1 MTHPIVIHDPKAGHW
16 LTFKNPVRIVSAS
29 SLAEILPALR
39 EIETEVNQNGL
50 FAAGFLSYEAAPAFD
65 SALQVRP
72 DDSGFPLL
80 WFGLYHTPQ
89 PTLASIASV
98 AEAMEARALAT
109 EAGSWLPTIT
119 REAYET
125 TVARLRQYLFTGDTY
140 QVNYTFRLRG
150 PCPASP
156 EALFR
161 NLVQAQGPNYSAFV
175 DTGDFVLCSASPEL
189 FFRLEGD
196 RLESRPMKGTEKRGL
211 TPEDDRNQAKRL
223 QNSEKNRAENIM
235 IVDMIRNDMGRI
247 AIPGSVVPERLFE
260 IERYPTVWQMVS
272 TVTSQT
278 RAPLSDIFSALFP
291 CASITGAPKPR
302 TMDIIARE
310 ETTPRRIYTGS
321 IGYLAPGRRA
331 QFNIAIRTVLVDRQA
346 KTAEYG
352 VGGGIVWDSETGNE
366 YEECW
371 LKAKVLTEPP
381 PAFELLETL
390 LWTSDG
396 GIFILERHLNRLAE
410 SAEYFDIP
418 LSLPSLRSLLN
429 VECSLFNVQFPR
441 RIRLRVAQDGTIR
454 IESIR
459 LDPVERSTPVR
470 VRLASKPID
479 PSDRFLYHKTTH
491 RTVYEQAK
499 AGVEDCDDVLLWNP
513 AGELTESTIA
523 NIVVER
529 DGEFLTPPV
538 RCGLLPGTTRMELLD
553 QGIIREAILPV
564 SELSPGDKIHLI
576 NSVRKWRE
584 AILIPTVP

>member
-1 MTHPIVIHDPKAGHW
+1 VTHPIVIHDPEAGHW
-16 LTFKNPVRIVSAS
+16 LTFENPVRIISAS

-65 SALQVRP
+65 SALKVRP

-80 WFGLYHTPQ
+80 WFGLYHAPQ
-89 PTLASIASV
+89 ST
-98 AEAMEARALAT
+98 LAT
-109 EAGSWLPTIT
+109 EAAHPGLHSLGDGGTSWLPTIT
-119 REAYET
+119 REEYET

-156 EALFR
+156 ETLFH
-161 NLVQAQGPNYSAFV
+161 NLVQAQGPHYSAFV

-196 RLESRPMKGTEKRGL
+196 HLESRPMKGTQKRGL
-211 TPEDDRNQAKRL
+211 TPEDDRNQAQRL
-223 QNSEKNRAENIM
+223 KDSEKNRAENIM

-278 RAPLSDIFSALFP
+278 RASLSDIFSALFP

-302 TMDIIARE
+302 TMDIISRE
-310 ETTPRRIYTGS
+310 ETTSRRIYTGS

-331 QFNIAIRTVLVDRQA
+331 QFNIAIRTVLVDRRA
-346 KTAEYG
+346 DTAEYG
-352 VGGGIVWDSETGNE
+352 VGGGIVWDSEIGDE

-371 LKAKVLTEPP
+371 LKAKVLTEKPP
-381 PAFELLETL
+381 VFDLLETL
-390 LWTSDG
+390 LWTPES
-396 GIFILERHLNRLAE
+396 GIFLLDRHLHRLAQ
-410 SAEYFDIP
+410 STEYFAIP
-418 LSLPSLRSLLN
+418 LSIPDLRSLLN
-429 VECSLFNVQFPR
+429 AEGSRGTAPL
-441 RIRLRVAQDGTIR
+441 RIRLRVARDGKISL
-454 IESIR
+454 ESTPLNLR
-459 LDPVERSTPVR
+459 DASSPVR
-470 VRLASKPID
+470 VRLAAKPVD
-479 PSDRFLYHKTTH
+479 PGDRFLYHKTTH
-491 RTVYEQAK
+491 RAVYEQAK
-499 AGVEDCDDVLLWNP
+499 AGVADCVDVLLWNP

-529 DGEFLTPPV
+529 DGELLTPPV
-538 RCGLLPGTTRMELLD
+538 RCGLLPGTYRAELLE

-564 SELSPGDKIHLI
+564 SSLPHFDKIHLI

-584 AILIPTVP
+584 AILIPTES

>member
-1 MTHPIVIHDPKAGHW
+1 MRHSIVIHDPKAGHW
-16 LTFKNPVRIVSAS
+16 LTFENPVRIVSAA

-80 WFGLYHTPQ
+80 WFGLYHAPQ
-89 PTLASIASV
+89 PTLTPI
-98 AEAMEARALAT
+98 ALAT
-109 EAGSWLPTIT
+109 EAAYCPLPTGSWLPTIT
-119 REAYET
+119 REEYET
-125 TVARLRQYLFTGDTY
+125 GVARLRQYLFTGDTY

-156 EALFR
+156 ETLFH
-161 NLVQAQGPNYSAFV
+161 NLVQAQGPHYSAFV
-175 DTGDFVLCSASPEL
+175 DIGDVVLCSASPEL

-223 QNSEKNRAENIM
+223 QDSEKNRAENIM
-235 IVDMIRNDMGRI
+235 IVDMIRNDRGRI

-278 RAPLSDIFSALFP
+278 QAALNEIFSALFP

-310 ETTPRRIYTGS
+310 ETTPRRIYTGT

-331 QFNIAIRTVLVDRQA
+331 QFNIAIRTVLVDRRA
-346 KTAEYG
+346 GTAEYG

-371 LKAKVLTEPP
+371 LKAKVLTDSPP
-381 PAFELLETL
+381 VFELLETL
-390 LWTSDG
+390 LWTPDG
-396 GIFILERHLNRLAE
+396 GIFVLDRHLHRLAE
-410 SAEYFDIP
+410 SAAYFDIP
-418 LSLPSLRSLLN
+418 LSIPDLRSVLN
-429 VECSLFNVQFPR
+429 AEGSRSTVPL
-441 RIRLRVAQDGTIR
+441 RIRLRVARDGKITFESTPLDLR
-454 IESIR
+454 IAS
-459 LDPVERSTPVR
+459 SPVR
-470 VRLASKPID
+470 VRLAAKPVD

-491 RTVYEQAK
+491 RAVYEHAK
-499 AGVEDCDDVLLWNP
+499 AGVADCDDVLLWNP

-523 NIVVER
+523 TIVVER
-529 DGEFLTPPV
+529 NGELLTPPV
-538 RCGLLPGTTRMELLD
+538 RCGLLPGTYRAELLD
-553 QGIIREAILPV
+553 LGIIREAVLPV
-564 SELSPGDKIHLI
+564 SKLPHFDKIHLI

>member
-1 MTHPIVIHDPKAGHW
+1 VTHPIVIHDPEAGHW
-16 LTFKNPVRIVSAS
+16 LTFENPVRIISAS

-65 SALQVRP
+65 SALKVRP

-80 WFGLYHTPQ
+80 WFGLYHAPQ
-89 PTLASIASV
+89 ST
-98 AEAMEARALAT
+98 LAT
-109 EAGSWLPTIT
+109 EAAHPGLHSLGDGGTSWLPTIT
-119 REAYET
+119 REEYET

-156 EALFR
+156 ETLFH
-161 NLVQAQGPNYSAFV
+161 NLVQAQGPHYSAFV
-175 DTGDFVLCSASPEL
+175 DTGNFVLCSASPEL

-223 QNSEKNRAENIM
+223 QDSEKNRAENIM

-247 AIPGSVVPERLFE
+247 AISGSVVPERLFE

-278 RAPLSDIFSALFP
+278 RAALSDIFTALFP

-310 ETTPRRIYTGS
+310 ETTPRRIYTGT

-331 QFNIAIRTVLVDRQA
+331 QFNIAIRTVLVDRPA
-346 KTAEYG
+346 GTAEYG

-371 LKAKVLTEPP
+371 LKAKVLTDSPP
-381 PAFELLETL
+381 VFDLLETL
-390 LWTSDG
+390 LWTPAD
-396 GIFILERHLNRLAE
+396 GIFILARHLHRLAE

-418 LSLPSLRSLLN
+418 LSIPDLRSLLN
-429 VECSLFNVQFPR
+429 AEGLMGTVPL
-441 RIRLRVAQDGTIR
+441 RIRLRVARDGKITL
-454 IESIR
+454 ESTP
-459 LDPVERSTPVR
+459 LDLRNASSPVR
-470 VRLASKPID
+470 VRLAAKPVD
-479 PSDRFLYHKTTH
+479 PGDRFLYHKTTH
-491 RTVYEQAK
+491 RAVYEQAK

-529 DGEFLTPPV
+529 NGELLTPPV
-538 RCGLLPGTTRMELLD
+538 RCGLLPGTYRAELLE
-553 QGIIREAILPV
+553 QGNIREAILPV
-564 SELSPGDKIHLI
+564 SELSPSDKIHLI

>member
-1 MTHPIVIHDPKAGHW
+1 VRQSILIHDPKAGHW
-16 LTFKNPVRIVSAS
+16 LTFENPVRIVSAS
-29 SLAEILPALR
+29 SLAEVLPALR

-65 SALQVRP
+65 SALKVRP

-80 WFGLYHTPQ
+80 WFGLYHAPQ
-89 PTLASIASV
+89 STLASIA
-98 AEAMEARALAT
+98 LAT
-109 EAGSWLPTIT
+109 EAAHPGLHSLGDGGTSWLPTIT
-119 REAYET
+119 REEYET
-125 TVARLRQYLFTGDTY
+125 TVARLRQYLFMGDTY

-150 PCPASP
+150 PCPTSP
-156 EALFR
+156 ETLFH
-161 NLVQAQGPNYSAFV
+161 NLVQAQGPHYSAFV

-211 TPEDDRNQAKRL
+211 TPEDDRNQAQRL
-223 QNSEKNRAENIM
+223 QDSEKNRAENIM

-247 AIPGSVVPERLFE
+247 AIPGSVAPERLFE

-278 RAPLSDIFSALFP
+278 RAALSDIFSALFP

-310 ETTPRRIYTGS
+310 ETTPRRIYTGT

-331 QFNIAIRTVLVDRQA
+331 QFNIAIRTVLVDRRA
-346 KTAEYG
+346 GTAEYG

-371 LKAKVLTEPP
+371 LKAKVLTDSPP
-381 PAFELLETL
+381 MFELLETL
-390 LWTSDG
+390 LWTPEG
-396 GIFILERHLNRLAE
+396 GIFVLDRHLHRLAE
-410 SAEYFDIP
+410 SAAYFDIP
-418 LSLPSLRSLLN
+418 LSIPDLRSLLN
-429 VECSLFNVQFPR
+429 AESSRSTVPL
-441 RIRLRVAQDGTIR
+441 RIRLRVARDGKIT
-454 IESIR
+454 IESTPFDLR
-459 LDPVERSTPVR
+459 GASSPVR
-470 VRLASKPID
+470 VRLAAKPID
-479 PSDRFLYHKTTH
+479 PGDRFLYHKTTH
-491 RTVYEQAK
+491 RAVYEQAK
-499 AGVEDCDDVLLWNP
+499 AGVADCDDVLLWNP

-523 NIVVER
+523 TIVVER
-529 DGEFLTPPV
+529 NGEFLTPPV
-538 RCGLLPGTTRMELLD
+538 RCGLLPGTYRAELLK

-564 SELSPGDKIHLI
+564 SKLTHFDKIHLI

>member
-1 MTHPIVIHDPKAGHW
+1 MTHPIVIHDPEAGHW
-16 LTFKNPVRIVSAS
+16 LTFENPVRIISAS

-65 SALQVRP
+65 SALKVRP

-80 WFGLYHTPQ
+80 WFGLYHAPQ
-89 PTLASIASV
+89 ST
-98 AEAMEARALAT
+98 LAT
-109 EAGSWLPTIT
+109 EAAHPGLHSLGDGGTSWLPTIT
-119 REAYET
+119 REEYET

-156 EALFR
+156 ETLFH
-161 NLVQAQGPNYSAFV
+161 NLVQAQGPHYSAFV
-175 DTGDFVLCSASPEL
+175 DTGNFVLCSASPEL

-223 QNSEKNRAENIM
+223 QDSEKNRAENIM

-247 AIPGSVVPERLFE
+247 AISGSVVPERLFE

-278 RAPLSDIFSALFP
+278 RAALSDIFTALFP

-310 ETTPRRIYTGS
+310 ETTPRRIYTGT

-331 QFNIAIRTVLVDRQA
+331 QFNIAIRTVLVDRPA
-346 KTAEYG
+346 GTAEYG

-371 LKAKVLTEPP
+371 LKAKVLTDSPP
-381 PAFELLETL
+381 VFDLLETL
-390 LWTSDG
+390 LWTPAD
-396 GIFILERHLNRLAE
+396 GIFILARHLHRLAE

-418 LSLPSLRSLLN
+418 LSIPDLRSLLN
-429 VECSLFNVQFPR
+429 AEGLMGTVPL
-441 RIRLRVAQDGTIR
+441 RIRLRVARDGKITL
-454 IESIR
+454 ESTP
-459 LDPVERSTPVR
+459 LDLRNASSPVR
-470 VRLASKPID
+470 VRLAAKPVD
-479 PSDRFLYHKTTH
+479 PGDRFLYHKTTH
-491 RTVYEQAK
+491 RAVYEQAK

-529 DGEFLTPPV
+529 NGELLTPPV
-538 RCGLLPGTTRMELLD
+538 RCGLLPGTYRAELLE
-553 QGIIREAILPV
+553 QGNIREAILHV
-564 SELSPGDKIHLI
+564 SELSPSDKIHLI

>member
-1 MTHPIVIHDPKAGHW
+1 MTHPIVIHDPEAGHW
-16 LTFKNPVRIVSAS
+16 LTFENPVRIISAS

-65 SALQVRP
+65 SALKVRP

-80 WFGLYHTPQ
+80 WFGLYHAPQ
-89 PTLASIASV
+89 ST
-98 AEAMEARALAT
+98 LAT
-109 EAGSWLPTIT
+109 EAAHPGLHSLGDGGTSWLPTIT
-119 REAYET
+119 REEYET

-156 EALFR
+156 ETLFH
-161 NLVQAQGPNYSAFV
+161 NLVQAQGPHYSAFV
-175 DTGDFVLCSASPEL
+175 DTGNFVLCSASPEL

-223 QNSEKNRAENIM
+223 QDSEKNRAENIM

-247 AIPGSVVPERLFE
+247 AISGSVVPERLFE

-278 RAPLSDIFSALFP
+278 RAALSDIITALFP

-310 ETTPRRIYTGS
+310 ETTPRRIYTGT

-331 QFNIAIRTVLVDRQA
+331 QFNIAIRTVLVDRPA
-346 KTAEYG
+346 GTAEYG

-371 LKAKVLTEPP
+371 LKAKVLTDSPP
-381 PAFELLETL
+381 VFDLLETL
-390 LWTSDG
+390 LWTPAD
-396 GIFILERHLNRLAE
+396 GIFILARHLHRLAE

-418 LSLPSLRSLLN
+418 LSIPDLRSLLN
-429 VECSLFNVQFPR
+429 AEGLMGTVPL
-441 RIRLRVAQDGTIR
+441 RIRLRVARDGKITL
-454 IESIR
+454 ESTP
-459 LDPVERSTPVR
+459 LDLRNASSPVR
-470 VRLASKPID
+470 VRLAAKPVD
-479 PSDRFLYHKTTH
+479 PGDRFLYHKTTH
-491 RTVYEQAK
+491 RAVYEQAK

-529 DGEFLTPPV
+529 NGELLTPPV
-538 RCGLLPGTTRMELLD
+538 RCGLLPGTYRAELLE
-553 QGIIREAILPV
+553 QGNIREAILPV
-564 SELSPGDKIHLI
+564 SELSPSDKIHLI

>member
-1 MTHPIVIHDPKAGHW
+1 MTHPIVIHDPEAGHW
-16 LTFKNPVRIVSAS
+16 LTFENPVRIISAS

-65 SALQVRP
+65 SALKVRP

-80 WFGLYHTPQ
+80 WFGLYHAPQ
-89 PTLASIASV
+89 ST
-98 AEAMEARALAT
+98 LAT
-109 EAGSWLPTIT
+109 EAAHPGLHSLGDGGTSWLPTIT
-119 REAYET
+119 REEYET

-156 EALFR
+156 ETLFH
-161 NLVQAQGPNYSAFV
+161 NLVQAQGPHYSAFV
-175 DTGDFVLCSASPEL
+175 DTGNFVLCSASPEL

-223 QNSEKNRAENIM
+223 QDSEKNRAENIM

-247 AIPGSVVPERLFE
+247 AISGSVVPERLFE

-278 RAPLSDIFSALFP
+278 RAALSDIFTALFP

-310 ETTPRRIYTGS
+310 ETTPRRIYTGT

-331 QFNIAIRTVLVDRQA
+331 QFNIAIRTVLVDRPA
-346 KTAEYG
+346 GTAEYG

-371 LKAKVLTEPP
+371 LKAKVLTDSPP
-381 PAFELLETL
+381 VFDLLETL
-390 LWTSDG
+390 LWTPAD
-396 GIFILERHLNRLAE
+396 GIFILARHLHRLAE

-418 LSLPSLRSLLN
+418 LSIPDLRSLLN
-429 VECSLFNVQFPR
+429 AEGLMGTVPL
-441 RIRLRVAQDGTIR
+441 RIRLRVARDGKITL
-454 IESIR
+454 ESTP
-459 LDPVERSTPVR
+459 LDLRNASSPVR
-470 VRLASKPID
+470 VRLAAKPVD
-479 PSDRFLYHKTTH
+479 PGDRFLYHKTTH
-491 RTVYEQAK
+491 RAVYEQAK

-529 DGEFLTPPV
+529 NGELLTPPV
-538 RCGLLPGTTRMELLD
+538 RCGLLPGTYRAELLE
-553 QGIIREAILPV
+553 QGNIREAILPV
-564 SELSPGDKIHLI
+564 SELSPSDKIHLI